1 MYKSVSGMVLSKDGK
16 TLYFGTNGEV
26 SIPSGVTAINIC
38 AFSGR
43 KNLTKVTIPNTVTEI
58 GIEAFHDCSN
68 LTSLTFTATSK
79 VATIDNLAF
88 YGTGFTSFACP
99 ASVKTINEMAF

>member
-1 MYKSVSGMVLSKDGK
+1 MYKSVNGMVLSKDGK

-26 SIPSGVTAINIC
+26 SIPSGVTAIYIC

-43 KNLTKVTIPNTVTEI
+43 KNLTRVTIPTTVTEI
-58 GIEAFHDCSN
+58 GIDAFHGCSN

-79 VATIDNLAF
+79 VATICEMAF
-88 YGTGFTSFACP
+88 CGTGFTSFTCP
-99 ASVKTINEMAF
+99 ASVKTIKDGAF